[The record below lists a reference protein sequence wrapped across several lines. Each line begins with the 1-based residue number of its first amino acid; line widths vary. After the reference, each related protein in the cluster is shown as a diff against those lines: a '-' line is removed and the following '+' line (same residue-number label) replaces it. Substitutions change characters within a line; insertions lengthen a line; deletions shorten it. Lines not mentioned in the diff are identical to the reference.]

1 MSSYYSDDEQ
11 VEKLKLW
18 WQNYGP
24 AVIVGVV
31 LGLAL
36 LGGNKYWHHYKKTQA
51 DAASVIYEKTLDQL
65 KRKDW
70 QAGKQTAQQLLDAY
84 AATPYAELAALN
96 LAGIHYRAGEKDM
109 AKERLEWAIKNARSE
124 ASQQTARLRLSRILF
139 DDGELEPA
147 LDKLGDKPAVGFES
161 EYYELKADLLLGKGQ
176 IDEARDL
183 YRNALQNVDGGS
195 AYTEILQMKL
205 DNLGAGKDK

>member
-11 VEKLKLW
+11 VEKLKQW

-24 AVIVGVV
+24 AVIVGVA

-36 LGGNKYWHHYKKTQA
+36 IGGNKYWHYYKKTQA
-51 DAASVIYEKTLDQL
+51 DAASVIYEKMLDQL

-70 QAGKQTAQQLLDAY
+70 QAGKQAGQQLLDAY

-96 LAGIHYRAGEKDM
+96 LAGIHYKAGEKDL
-109 AKERLEWAIKNARSE
+109 AKERLEWVIKNASLE

-139 DDGELEPA
+139 DDGELGPA
-147 LDKLGDKPAVGFES
+147 LDKLGDKPVVGFES

-176 IDEARDL
+176 IDEARNL